1 MFRSVITSHSC
12 FFFHFSNVEGCGSFK
27 ALLWDRES
35 TRCGTVCGSLGALVV
50 GEFSCDGTVDTSR
63 DELVSKSS
71 TDEDDDTLF
80 EATEIDESFSALSTG
95 FRDAD
100 SCGFFLNA
108 SNNVF

>member
-1 MFRSVITSHSC
+1 M
-12 FFFHFSNVEGCGSFK
+12 
-27 ALLWDRES
+27 
-35 TRCGTVCGSLGALVV
+35 VCGSLGVLVV
-50 GEFSCDGTVDTSR
+50 GEFSCDRKVDTSI

-71 TDEDDDTLF
+71 TDEDDDKLF
-80 EATEIDESFSALSTG
+80 EATEINESFPALSTG